1 MLVTDR
7 NNSQVVWE
15 KKKPTMRQS
24 NCVSFAVWKYRAE
37 HMNPCWS
44 ETQVIWSTDTDSAW
58 GLCYCLTFTQWYFPV
73 NIGCKLLLL
82 SQHANL
88 FWVFCFFLSWEACC
102 FVRELSL
109 VLYMMGAY
117 ELRYKYF
124 MNVLNNCSSSFM
136 RLMLLGSIIL
146 QRAMPF
152 NNNFINSIKW
162 DFKSILE
169 DSASCSELVI
179 SHCAH
184 SKVC

>member
-88 FWVFCFFLSWEACC
+88 FLVFCFFLSWEAA
-102 FVRELSL
+102 
-109 VLYMMGAY
+109 VLWGSCPLFCTWWAHVNWDINT
-117 ELRYKYF
+117 L
-124 MNVLNNCSSSFM
+124 
-136 RLMLLGSIIL
+136 LMSWIVVAI
-146 QRAMPF
+146 
-152 NNNFINSIKW
+152 
-162 DFKSILE
+162 
-169 DSASCSELVI
+169 I
-179 SHCAH
+179 SHETDASWKH
-184 SKVC
+184 YIAESNAF

>member
-1 MLVTDR
+1 MLRRGDGPAGGTSELKWKHDVSHR
-7 NNSQVVWE
+7 QKQQQVVWE

-24 NCVSFAVWKYRAE
+24 NCVSFAVWKYQAE
-37 HMNPCWS
+37 HMNHCWS

-102 FVRELSL
+102 VVRELSL
-109 VLYMMGAY
+109 VFYMMGAY

-124 MNVLNNCSSSFM
+124 MNVLNSCCHHLSWDWCFLEALYC
-136 RLMLLGSIIL
+136 REQCLLIL
-146 QRAMPF
+146 
-152 NNNFINSIKW
+152 
-162 DFKSILE
+162 
-169 DSASCSELVI
+169 I
-179 SHCAH
+179 S
-184 SKVC
+184 